1 MKAFAKQFGGIWLGI
16 SVVLLV
22 GTVIAVLCQISFRYF
37 LGLPLSWTEEA
48 ARLMLVTGVYAALPA
63 AYIRG
68 EHIVVDL
75 WINIL
80 PERIRRIYI
89 GAMKVIVLFVCLYL
103 TAGAVLQVEASH
115 AMTFISMPWLSV
127 AVLYVVQAAAML
139 SMGILVLLTWRDPE
153 VYAPSSP
160 HLELDA

>member
-1 MKAFAKQFGGIWLGI
+1 MKTFARQFGGLWLGI

-22 GTVIAVLCQISFRYF
+22 GTVIAVLCQIFFRY
-37 LGLPLSWTEEA
+37 LLNLPLSWTEEA

-75 WINIL
+75 WINVM
-80 PERIRRIYI
+80 PERLRRVYI
-89 GAMKVIVLFVCLYL
+89 GAMKLIVLFVCLYL
-103 TAGAVLQVEASH
+103 TAGAVLQVQATQ

-127 AVLYVVQAAAML
+127 AVLYVMQAAAML
-139 SMGILVLLTWRDPE
+139 SMGLLVLLTWRDPE
-153 VYAPSSP
+153 VYAPTST
-160 HLELDA
+160 HLEMDA

>member
-1 MKAFAKQFGGIWLGI
+1 M
-16 SVVLLV
+16 
-22 GTVIAVLCQISFRYF
+22 
-37 LGLPLSWTEEA
+37 
-48 ARLMLVTGVYAALPA
+48 PA
-63 AYIRG
+63 SYIRG

-80 PERIRRIYI
+80 PEGIRRIYI
-89 GAMKVIVLFVCLYL
+89 GAMKIIVLFVCLYL
-103 TAGAVLQVEASH
+103 TAGAVLQVEASQ

-153 VYAPSSP
+153 VYAPPSP
-160 HLELDA
+160 HLESDA